1 MLTSRATGE
10 SELAAVRDL
19 ELRTLANLRGG
30 LTKLVYLSSTRDY
43 NTGEYQHDG
52 LAHQFGAQAAQ
63 RALAQCHEAAFQ
75 DLLYSTLPALVA
87 QLATYID
94 STGVEKEKVLY
105 SWRQLQAFRVLV
117 PGTCDE
123 LSADFFASNI
133 RIALE
138 VLRSPAA
145 QAGDLPGGQPPPLR
159 GQ

>member
-1 MLTSRATGE
+1 MFSSTRTTE
-10 SELAAVRDL
+10 SELAAAVRDL
-19 ELRTLANLRGG
+19 EMRTLANLRGG

-63 RALAQCHEAAFQ
+63 RALAQCHQAAFQ
-75 DLLYSTLPALVA
+75 DLLYSSLPQLVA

-94 STGVEKEKVLY
+94 STGAEREKVLQ

-117 PGTCDE
+117 PGTCDD
-123 LSADFFASNI
+123 LSADFFVSNI

-138 VLRSPAA
+138 VLGLPA
-145 QAGDLPGGQPPPLR
+145 QPPA
-159 GQ
+159 G

>member
-1 MLTSRATGE
+1 MFSPTRTRE
-10 SELAAVRDL
+10 SELDAAIRDL
-19 ELRTLANLRGG
+19 QTRTLANLRGG

-75 DLLYSTLPALVA
+75 DLLSSSLQALVA
-87 QLATYID
+87 QLATYIE
-94 STGVEKEKVLY
+94 STGADKEKVLQ

-117 PGTCDE
+117 PGACDE
-123 LSADFFASNI
+123 LSADFFVSNI

-138 VLRSPAA
+138 ALGLPAA
-145 QAGDLPGGQPPPLR
+145 QPGH
-159 GQ
+159 